1 MHKIATIT
9 KHVRIKL
16 HTYFIVSFAFLFVFS
31 AQLVY
36 AGSAKQK
43 VVSLL
48 KSNAS
53 GIGGAALFA
62 IIPGAFLLIS
72 GGLFDQT
79 IDLLVA
85 NVSSILGD
93 AQSGGLL
100 MAIEI
105 IWTVIRDITNIL
117 IIGTFVYVAI
127 IKIITGCI

>member
-1 MHKIATIT
+1 MRYITTIT
-9 KHVRIKL
+9 KKIRTTKVYTFFL
-16 HTYFIVSFAFLFVFS
+16 TLFAFVFIFS

-79 IDLLVA
+79 IDL
-85 NVSSILGD
+85 
-93 AQSGGLL
+93 
-100 MAIEI
+100 
-105 IWTVIRDITNIL
+105 
-117 IIGTFVYVAI
+117 
-127 IKIITGCI
+127 